1 MNHLQ
6 PTSKDN
12 ASYLPV
18 GEQIPF
24 SLKASDDR
32 RDQSTTIP
40 YFTQRS
46 SGKDFQTRNSLKGS
60 IYTKEPESIKEKK
73 SSGIKTAFSG
83 LISTIER
90 FTLTTQRPHQ
100 PNIPLQTPQQ
110 KTIQPESRKSF
121 REQTPQSP
129 RQSRNLKLRPT
140 HPVGQEP
147 RPADQRP
154 QQDHHPCKQVRFL
167 EQPSPPRPRNQQVRF
182 LLRPCLKERH
192 PQYPDS
198 PAVHFRPQDPLL
210 PHFQRHHLHLQ
221 DLIHLTHRQQWPN
234 RINPHDPSA
243 RPPNPHT
250 RTPTRLPPFGTRW
263 PATMT

>member
-32 RDQSTTIP
+32 GDHSTTIP

-46 SGKDFQTRNSLKGS
+46 SGKDFHTRNSLKGS
-60 IYTKEPESIKEKK
+60 IYTEEPEPIKEKK

-90 FTLTTQRPHQ
+90 FTSTTQRPHQ
-100 PNIPLQTPQQ
+100 PNIPLQTPRR
-110 KTIQPESRKSF
+110 KTIQPESRKYS
-121 REQTPQSP
+121 REQGPQLS

-140 HPVGQEP
+140 HLVGQEP
-147 RPADQRP
+147 HPADQRP
-154 QQDHHPCKQVRFL
+154 QQDHHPYKQGRFL

-182 LLRPCLKERH
+182 LLHPCLKERH

-198 PAVHFRPQDPLL
+198 PAAHFRPQDPLL
-210 PHFQRHHLHLQ
+210 PHFQPHRLHLQ

-234 RINPHDPSA
+234 RTNYHDPCALPQNHITGS
-243 RPPNPHT
+243 PP
-250 RTPTRLPPFGTRW
+250 RLPPSRTPW
-263 PATMT
+263 PPTMT